1 MSSRSHVNKGFNFHN
16 MLISGRSWIAVNKNR
31 IELNFI
37 CNNSST
43 IKLLVLGLLA
53 VLLALEFTHNIMEST
68 SYRDYLALASAQENK
83 DYEIDS
89 LFVALLTNGD
99 ASIDYNLVVDTNK
112 SSTNVTLFGQT
123 VQNLTLTDYNET
135 NIIYQPTG
143 LPNKITVFSQKSPDI
158 HVTYTTSDLVDKQNR
173 NWTFSFSFP
182 DKFLLKMPSQAHI
195 TSMEPPAFLTPSDDQ
210 NLWGFG
216 PGNVQ
221 ISYIIGPLGTREEAQ
236 ASIRSLED
244 GIKDARFSYDGI
256 VLNNTTDLLEN
267 ARSSFKQGK
276 YLETVTY
283 VTNALVLLQN
293 TGQSYTSAKDGLSLI
308 ESEITDKKNND
319 YDTSQAETTLSAA
332 RKLFERG
339 EYENVKNTLKQEI
352 GQAESKSSTLPVI
365 NNNTSI
371 GLGSVGMISAIILVL
386 FLVVRKR
393 KTTVP
398 KTMTS
403 NSSFSGHHDSDNST
417 KDDKIPYLANNTNT
431 SKVQNVSPIHFTP
444 VDTPHDGVEIKDY
457 LAKVV
462 KEVDNVRKNREQR
475 QDVSSPYLSPSGE
488 QSVRKESLE
497 EVVSRMKTEKPH
509 LRNEDK
515 QLLDF
520 LCEKEGSVFESEIRN
535 KFVLPRTSLWRLIK
549 RLEREDL
556 VEVRKIGGQN
566 LIKLKF
572 ENVST

>member
-1 MSSRSHVNKGFNFHN
+1 M
-16 MLISGRSWIAVNKNR
+16 NKNR
-31 IELNFI
+31 IESNFI
-37 CNNSST
+37 CNNPST
-43 IKLLVLGLLA
+43 IKLLTLGLLA
-53 VLLALEFTHNIMEST
+53 VLLALEFIPNIMEST
-68 SYRDYLALASAQENK
+68 SYRHYLALASAPENK

-112 SSTNVTLFGQT
+112 PSTNVTLFGQT

-135 NIIYQPTG
+135 DIVYQPTG
-143 LPNKITVFSQKSPDI
+143 LPNKITVFSQNSPDI

-195 TSMEPPAFLTPSDDQ
+195 TNMEPPAFLTPSDDQ

-221 ISYIIGPLGTREEAQ
+221 VSYIIGPLGTREEAQ

-244 GIKDARFSYDGI
+244 GIKDARSNYDGI
-256 VLNNTTDLLEN
+256 VLNNITDLLEN
-267 ARSSFKQGK
+267 AKSSFKQGK
-276 YLETVTY
+276 YLETVTH

-293 TGQSYTSAKDGLSLI
+293 TGQSYISAKDALSQI
-308 ESEITDKKNND
+308 ESEITDKKNNG
-319 YDTSQAETTLSAA
+319 YDTSQDETTLSAA

-339 EYENVKNTLKQEI
+339 EYIIAKNTVKQEI
-352 GQAESKSSTLPVI
+352 DQAEFKSGGLSII
-365 NNNTSI
+365 NNDTSI
-371 GLGSVGMISAIILVL
+371 GLGAVGIIGAIVLVI

-393 KTTVP
+393 KTMP
-398 KTMTS
+398 KTMTNDS
-403 NSSFSGHHDSDNST
+403 LYSGYHDSDNST
-417 KDDKIPYLANNTNT
+417 KDDKIPNLANNTNT
-431 SKVQNVSPIHFTP
+431 PKVQDASPIHFTP

-462 KEVDNVRKNREQR
+462 KEVDNVRKNREQQ
-475 QDVSSPYLSPSGE
+475 QDMSAPYLSPSGE
-488 QSVRKESLE
+488 QPVKKESLAE
-497 EVVSRMKTEKPH
+497 AVSRMKTEKPH

-566 LIKLKF
+566 LIKLRF
-572 ENVST
+572 EDVST